1 MVAFERRDV
10 ERLEHTLMQ
19 RRDELLKQIR
29 EVTGRDEDEPFAK
42 LTGEVADTGDEA
54 AASAMIDVDHAAV
67 GRDLVEL
74 RAIEATLARIERGEY
89 GTCKDCGIR
98 IPLERLSANPTAER
112 CIRCQDHFEKT
123 HGHENQPRL

>member
-10 ERLEHTLMQ
+10 ERFEQILVQ

-42 LTGEVADTGDEA
+42 LTGEVADTGDKA
-54 AASAMIDVDHAAV
+54 TASVMIDVDHAAV
-67 GRDLVEL
+67 SRDLAEL

-98 IPLERLSANPTAER
+98 IPLERVSASPTAER
-112 CIRCQDHFEKT
+112 CIRCQDHFERT